1 MDGAE
6 WQQRFLDHHR
16 PDAVRIL
23 GFPHGVEHLSR
34 AAQAVWGPGTAE
46 STGWLGEQAHT
57 LKHGDPDQVLEAL
70 QTLPVEGANDR
81 AAAGRV
87 RDETLYYLG
96 KRRGQI
102 SYAQFL
108 DKGYPIGSG
117 AVESA
122 NKLVVEARLKGSGMH
137 WARVNVN
144 PMVALRGI
152 SCNDRW
158 GEGWPALW
166 RQLHRQRVE
175 RRRVRHLT
183 QECATTL
190 AMVPLPKPAPN
201 HASPPKPEST
211 EGHRWTA

>member
-1 MDGAE
+1 M
-6 WQQRFLDHHR
+6 
-16 PDAVRIL
+16 RIL

-70 QTLPVEGANDR
+70 RTLPVEGANDR

-144 PMVALRGI
+144 PDGGAAGDILQRPLGRGMARPVA
-152 SCNDRW
+152 
-158 GEGWPALW
+158 
-166 RQLHRQRVE
+166 
-175 RRRVRHLT
+175 
-183 QECATTL
+183 
-190 AMVPLPKPAPN
+190 PAPPPTRGTPPGTSPN
-201 HASPPKPEST
+201 PRVCHHPRHGPITKASTQPRLTS
-211 EGHRWTA
+211 